1 MATQPTLAMI
11 PSGYKDG
18 KLYSVLPS
26 DGVGDFTFDRGNG
39 SSTRINKQ
47 KLIEGVSNDVP
58 RLDYGISDCPALLLE
73 PSRTNLLPYSEEF
86 TNSAWAKSSTT
97 ITPFYSISP
106 DGSATASLLQRTSS
120 SANYMSE
127 GITKPSATATQVTGS
142 WFIKKGNGDFFATRI
157 QGAYPARVDL
167 IYQHSTKSIISVVAT
182 TFTIIDSSVVEVA
195 NGFVRISLSVLTD
208 SASSMS
214 FSCSPNSD
222 ASQIDGSGSSADS
235 NVIIWGAQLEV
246 GSYATSY
253 IPTLTG
259 SSQTRLAETANGAGN
274 ASTFNDSEGVLMYQ
288 IKPISLDGTY
298 KRITLSDGTSA
309 NRIIMGF
316 DSNNNVT
323 ATVYDGVNQ
332 AVLGG
337 DYNAKDELSKYALK
351 YKVNDFAL
359 WLNGFE
365 VSTDTNGNTFP
376 NNTLNQLKYE
386 DGNGG
391 VDFYGNTKQLQY
403 FNTAL
408 SDLEIET
415 LTSYTSFNEMVLN
428 FNYTIQ

>member
-1 MATQPTLAMI
+1 MATIPSISLI
-11 PSGYKDG
+11 PSGVKAG
-18 KLYSVLPS
+18 EIYSVLPI
-26 DGVGDFTFDRGNG
+26 DGSGDFTFDRGNG
-39 SSTRINKQ
+39 ASTRINKQ
-47 KLIEGVSNDVP
+47 KLIESVSNDVP

-86 TNSAWAKSSTT
+86 TRSNWGKVNTT

-127 GITKPSATATQVTGS
+127 GITKPSAAPTQVTGT
-142 WFIKKGNGDFFATRI
+142 WFVKKGVGDYFATRI

-259 SSQTRLAETANGAGN
+259 SSQTRQAETANGAGN
-274 ASTFNDSEGVLMYQ
+274 ASTINSSEGVLMLEASGLSSSDTTQ
-288 IKPISLDGTY
+288 RRLGVTKNGTY
-298 KRITLSDGTSA
+298 EGVRLQFGNGNIS
-309 NRIIMGF
+309 
-316 DSNNNVT
+316 
-323 ATVYDGVNQ
+323 ATVYDGTTNIYSQQVN
-332 AVLGG
+332 V
-337 DYNAKDELSKYALK
+337 DESIFHKSALK
-351 YKVNDFAL
+351 YKANDFAIYID
-359 WLNGFE
+359 GFKHKPQ
-365 VSTDTNGNTFP
+365 STGNTFAQG
-376 NNTLNQLKYE
+376 TLDDISFDYQGVNHFYAKTKQLKY
-386 DGNGG
+386 
-391 VDFYGNTKQLQY
+391 YK
-403 FNTAL
+403 TAL
-408 SDLEIET
+408 TDLELET
-415 LTSYTSFNEMVLN
+415 LTSYISFNEMVLN

>member
-127 GITKPSATATQVTGS
+127 AVFKSATATQVTGS
-142 WFIKKGNGDFFATRI
+142 WFIKKGNGDFLATRI
-157 QGAYPARVDL
+157 QGLYPARVDL
-167 IYQHSTKSIISVVAT
+167 IYQHSTKSIVSVVAN
-182 TFTIIDSSVVEVA
+182 TFTIIDSDVEEYA
-195 NGFVRISLSVLTD
+195 NGFVKISLSVLTD
-208 SASSMS
+208 SHGSVTFA
-214 FSCSPNSD
+214 CSPNSD

-246 GSYATSY
+246 GSYASSY

-359 WLNGFE
+359 WVNGFE

>member
-127 GITKPSATATQVTGS
+127 AVFKSATATQVTGS
-142 WFIKKGNGDFFATRI
+142 WFIKKGNGDFLATRI
-157 QGAYPARVDL
+157 QGLYPARVDL
-167 IYQHSTKSIISVVAT
+167 IYQHSTKSIVSVVAN
-182 TFTIIDSSVVEVA
+182 TFTIIDSDVEEYA
-195 NGFVRISLSVLTD
+195 NGFVKISLSVLTD
-208 SASSMS
+208 SHGSVTFA
-214 FSCSPNSD
+214 CSPNSD

-246 GSYATSY
+246 GSYASSY

-274 ASTFNDSEGVLMYQ
+274 ASTINSSEGVLMLEASGLSSSDTTQ
-288 IKPISLDGTY
+288 RRLGVTKNGTY
-298 KRITLSDGTSA
+298 EGVRLQFGNGNIS
-309 NRIIMGF
+309 
-316 DSNNNVT
+316 
-323 ATVYDGVNQ
+323 ATVYDGTTNIYSQQVN
-332 AVLGG
+332 V
-337 DYNAKDELSKYALK
+337 DESIFHKSALK
-351 YKVNDFAL
+351 YKANDFAIYID
-359 WLNGFE
+359 GFKHKPQ
-365 VSTDTNGNTFP
+365 STGNTFAQG
-376 NNTLNQLKYE
+376 TLDDISFDYQGVNHFYAKTKQLKY
-386 DGNGG
+386 
-391 VDFYGNTKQLQY
+391 YK
-403 FNTAL
+403 TAL
-408 SDLEIET
+408 TDLELET
-415 LTSYTSFNEMVLN
+415 LTSYISFNEMVLN